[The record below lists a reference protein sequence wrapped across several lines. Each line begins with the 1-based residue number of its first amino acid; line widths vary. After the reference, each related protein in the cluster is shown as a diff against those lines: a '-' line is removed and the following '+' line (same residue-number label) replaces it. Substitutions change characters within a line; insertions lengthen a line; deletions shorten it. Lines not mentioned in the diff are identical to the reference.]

1 MFGENGI
8 LLIDKSLMM
17 EDAVMNI
24 ALCDDAPI
32 QMSAIETYLLER
44 DSKVHID
51 VYFSGEALL
60 KAYDEGVRYQAV
72 FLDMEMGDKNGLETA
87 DALRAMDDYIEI
99 IFVTG
104 YRQYMED
111 SFKCS
116 PFRFLV
122 KPIKQDKLE
131 EAVNAL
137 YQKLAKK
144 PTSLVVKEKGNVFRL
159 YSDEIVYCESDGHL
173 IYIHT
178 KECVYTVRMTMS
190 ALLEKVGEKDFGRP
204 HQSYLVNFR
213 YVRSITQNEVVLSIK
228 QQILPL
234 SRSYKKFFK
243 EQYINYM
250 ERSLCV

>member
-1 MFGENGI
+1 
-8 LLIDKSLMM
+8 
-17 EDAVMNI
+17 MNI

-72 FLDMEMGDKNGLETA
+72 FLDMEMGGKNGLETA
-87 DALRAMDDYIEI
+87 DALRVMDEHLEI
-99 IFVTG
+99 IFVTS
-104 YRQYMED
+104 YTRYMED

-131 EAVNAL
+131 ETVNAL
-137 YQKLAKK
+137 YQKMAKK
-144 PTSLVVKEKGNVFRL
+144 PTSLVIKEKGNVFRL

-173 IYIHT
+173 IYIHA
-178 KECVYTVRMTMS
+178 KNRVYTMRTTIKD
-190 ALLEKVGEKDFGRP
+190 LLEQLRGVGFGRP
-204 HQSYLVNFR
+204 YNAYMVNFR
-213 YVRSITQNEVVLSIK
+213 YVESIIENEVLLSVNNLH
-228 QQILPL
+228 LPL
-234 SRSYKKFFK
+234 SRSYKKAFK
-243 EQYINYM
+243 EDYM
-250 ERSLCV
+250 KYLEGNLSV

>member
-1 MFGENGI
+1 
-8 LLIDKSLMM
+8 
-17 EDAVMNI
+17 MNI
-24 ALCDDAPI
+24 ALCDDEPLH
-32 QMSAIETYLLER
+32 MSDIENYVLQR

-51 VYFSGEALL
+51 VYFSGDALL
-60 KAYDEGVRYQAV
+60 KAYNEGMRYQAV
-72 FLDMEMGDKNGLETA
+72 FLDMEMGGKNGLETA
-87 DALRAMDDYIEI
+87 DALRAMDDHLEI
-99 IFVTG
+99 IFVTS
-104 YRQYMED
+104 YTRYMED

-178 KECVYTVRMTMS
+178 KECVYSVC
-190 ALLEKVGEKDFGRP
+190 
-204 HQSYLVNFR
+204 
-213 YVRSITQNEVVLSIK
+213 I
-228 QQILPL
+228 
-234 SRSYKKFFK
+234 
-243 EQYINYM
+243 
-250 ERSLCV
+250 LCV

>member
-1 MFGENGI
+1 
-8 LLIDKSLMM
+8 
-17 EDAVMNI
+17 MNI

-72 FLDMEMGDKNGLETA
+72 FLDMEMGGKNGLETA
-87 DALRAMDDYIEI
+87 DALRAIDDHLEI
-99 IFVTG
+99 IFVTS
-104 YRQYMED
+104 YTRYMED

-137 YQKLAKK
+137 YQKFTKK
-144 PTSLVVKEKGNVFRL
+144 PASLVIKEKGNVFHL

-173 IYIHT
+173 IYVHT
-178 KECVYTVRMTMS
+178 KERMYTMRMTMS
-190 ALLEKVGEKDFGRP
+190 TLLEKVGEKGFGRP

-213 YVRSITQNEVVLSIK
+213 YVCAIVKDEVLLRDCDVHI
-228 QQILPL
+228 PL
-234 SRSYKKFFK
+234 SRSCKIDFK
-243 EQYINYM
+243 LSYM
-250 ERSLCV
+250 EYVEKSLCV